1 MSPNA
6 GTHGRIARRL
16 ALATLAAAAAQQ
28 PLSDSPA
35 AACPAG
41 FECVEH
47 EGRVY
52 ELSPDD
58 GPVLA
63 VVTETTTTVSTD
75 LDGVTRTEHGFAAVV
90 FSSGFG
96 GFRVVDELDDA
107 PAVGAFAGV
116 APGDVLALAG
126 PGGGS

>member
-1 MSPNA
+1 MHRTPFLA
-6 GTHGRIARRL
+6 LL
-16 ALATLAAAAAQQ
+16 ALAALPLGIAAAQQ

-47 EGRVY
+47 EERVY
-52 ELSPDD
+52 ELDPED

-63 VVTETTTTVSTD
+63 VVTETATTVSTD
-75 LDGVTRTEHGFAAVV
+75 LDGATRTESTFDAVV

-96 GFRVVDELDDA
+96 SYRVVDELDDA
-107 PAVGAFAGV
+107 PAVGAFAAV

-126 PGGGS
+126 PGGGEDG